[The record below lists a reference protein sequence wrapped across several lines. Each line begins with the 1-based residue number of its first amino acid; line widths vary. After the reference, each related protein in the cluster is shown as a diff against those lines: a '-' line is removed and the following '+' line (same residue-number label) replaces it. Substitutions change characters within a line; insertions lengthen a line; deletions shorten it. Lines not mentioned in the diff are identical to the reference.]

1 MPQNRR
7 MFEFRTHRSIR
18 DFSLEEWNELLGA
31 DPEPYLRWEFLDALE
46 STGCVEPRVGWA
58 PLFLSLRRGGTLVAA
73 CPAYVKGNS
82 EGEFVF
88 DQSWANYSETS
99 LGVRY
104 YPKLLVACPFTP
116 ATGRRL
122 LVAPSERDTANSTSI
137 FRAFAEGINR
147 LGNGLGLSSA
157 HVLFPNE
164 TELTQWV
171 DAGFAARTG
180 VQYHW
185 TNAGYATFDDFLARY
200 NSKRRHQVK
209 RERRELELQG
219 LQLRVYSGNDLTSRV
234 LDVAYEF
241 YVSTVEKYH
250 WSRQYLNRAFFE
262 EVGSRLGHNVLV
274 VLAHRRD
281 NDEAVA
287 GAFNLMGNGRLFG
300 RYWGCKHDFKYLHFN
315 VCYYAGIEECIQRG
329 LSVFEPGAG
338 GEHKIVRGFEPTK
351 TYSAHW
357 LADSE
362 LDQAVRAFLHRETR
376 AIDSSLESEPPVFK
390 PSPHGA

>member
-1 MPQNRR
+1 
-7 MFEFRTHRSIR
+7 
-18 DFSLEEWNELLGA
+18 
-31 DPEPYLRWEFLDALE
+31 
-46 STGCVEPRVGWA
+46 
-58 PLFLSLRRGGTLVAA
+58 
-73 CPAYVKGNS
+73 
-82 EGEFVF
+82 
-88 DQSWANYSETS
+88 
-99 LGVRY
+99 
-104 YPKLLVACPFTP
+104 
-116 ATGRRL
+116 
-122 LVAPSERDTANSTSI
+122 
-137 FRAFAEGINR
+137 
-147 LGNGLGLSSA
+147 
-157 HVLFPNE
+157 
-164 TELTQWV
+164 
-171 DAGFAARTG
+171 

-219 LQLRVYSGNDLTSRV
+219 LQLRVYTGTDLTPRV

-262 EVGSRLGHNVLV
+262 EIGTRLGNNVLV

-281 NDEAVA
+281 NHEAVA
-287 GAFNLMGNGRLFG
+287 GAFNLMGHGRLFG
-300 RYWGCKHDFKYLHFN
+300 RYWGSKCDFKYLHFN

-357 LADSE
+357 LADAE
-362 LDQAVRAFLHRETR
+362 LDRAIRSFLQRETQ
-376 AIDSSLESEPPVFK
+376 AIDNSLESEPPVFK
-390 PSPHGA
+390 PSTQGV